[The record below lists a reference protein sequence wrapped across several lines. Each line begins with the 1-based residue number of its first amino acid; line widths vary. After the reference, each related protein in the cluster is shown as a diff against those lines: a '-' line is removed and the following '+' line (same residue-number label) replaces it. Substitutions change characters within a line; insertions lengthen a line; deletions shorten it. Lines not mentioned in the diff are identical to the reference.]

1 MLKTKLQ
8 TFKTAMKAPQ
18 YEKLSKYE
26 LKIYQAGFR
35 NGYKLARNN
44 IKKKIKHKPKKIIN
58 FQFNSTTPKNIDQI
72 INKVCVRYEVHK
84 KTLLGKCRT
93 QDIVRARNIIHNIL
107 NDKYN
112 MNLTNIGRYFGQ
124 DHTTVLHSIQM
135 KANKERFWSPEQTIW
150 DEYLDLIN

>member
-44 IKKKIKHKPKKIIN
+44 IKKKNKTQTKKN
-58 FQFNSTTPKNIDQI
+58 YKF
-72 INKVCVRYEVHK
+72 
-84 KTLLGKCRT
+84 
-93 QDIVRARNIIHNIL
+93 
-107 NDKYN
+107 
-112 MNLTNIGRYFGQ
+112 
-124 DHTTVLHSIQM
+124 SIQ
-135 KANKERFWSPEQTIW
+135 
-150 DEYLDLIN
+150 